1 MSNAATSDYLII
13 SKPMLQSGVEDE
25 GSFSDSIVRTLV
37 QRLQQVRLS
46 RHLSQQE
53 VYNDTGV
60 HIGRLEAKPVK
71 VTMRTLIILCRYY
84 DVPLAALFADL

>member
-1 MSNAATSDYLII
+1 MEESSSD
-13 SKPMLQSGVEDE
+13 
-25 GSFSDSIVRTLV
+25 IVIRTLV

-53 VYNDTGV
+53 VYDATGI
-60 HIGRLEAKPVK
+60 HIGRLEAKPVN

-84 DVPLAALFADL
+84 GIPLSPLFIDL